1 MKKLVLFA
9 AVIVAVSF
17 ASCKQKAA
25 QEPVVEPAIEAV
37 EEAAAVEE
45 EAAAVEE
52 GVVAVEEAAAAVE
65 EAVAE

>member
-25 QEPVVEPAIEAV
+25 QEIVAEPVEDVVVVDDNEVPADTIVEAIAV
-37 EEAAAVEE
+37 EEVQ
-45 EAAAVEE
+45 
-52 GVVAVEEAAAAVE
+52 
-65 EAVAE
+65 

>member
-25 QEPVVEPAIEAV
+25 QPV
-37 EEAAAVEE
+37 
-45 EAAAVEE
+45 
-52 GVVAVEEAAAAVE
+52 VE
-65 EAVAE
+65 EAVIEEVVAPADTIVDAIVVEEAQ